1 MNNIKKLNNIDRSF
15 LISGDLNSLMKQAKK
30 IRDKSYGNKITYSR
44 KVFVPLTN
52 ICRNQCGY
60 CTFVKNP
67 NSPSAKVLN
76 PEQVMEIVSK
86 GEKYGCKEVLFSLGE
101 KPELKYLSVLDKLRS
116 FGHSSL
122 VDYLSSMC
130 QIVNKET
137 NLLPHTNIGTLNKKE
152 IDILKPVTASMG
164 MMLETTSNKIFKKG
178 GAHYKCPDKVPS
190 IRIRT
195 IETAG
200 ELKVPFTTGIL
211 IGIGET
217 WDDRINSILKIND
230 IHKKYGHI
238 QEVII
243 QNFRAKIGIPMQ
255 NSPEPS
261 LDEMLRTIAISRIIL
276 EPEISIQAPPNL
288 SNQFLKYLDAGINDW
303 GGISPVTIDHI
314 NPEREWP
321 QIDKLNKLMK
331 DKGYKLRERLTI
343 YPKFQKVNKNFMS
356 ANMVNKILNI
366 ADNHGLA
373 INQISEELL

>member
-1 MNNIKKLNNIDRSF
+1 MNNISNLDRSF
-15 LISGDLNSLMKQAKK
+15 FINEDLFSLMKEAKK
-30 IRDKSYGNKITYSR
+30 ITNKFYGKKITYSR

-60 CTFVKNP
+60 CTFVQDP
-67 NSPSAKVLN
+67 ESPLAKVLSPDN
-76 PEQVMEIVSK
+76 VMDIVHK

-101 KPELKYLSVLDKLRS
+101 KPELKYPSVLEKLKS
-116 FGHSSL
+116 FGHYSL
-122 VDYLSSMC
+122 VDYLASMC
-130 QIVNKET
+130 QLVIKET
-137 NLLPHTNIGTLNKKE
+137 NLLPHTNIGTLNRNE
-152 IDILKPVTASMG
+152 IETLKPVTASMG
-164 MMLETTSNKIFKKG
+164 MMLETTSEKVLKKG

-190 IRIRT
+190 IRIST
-195 IETAG
+195 IKTAG

-217 WDDRINSILKIND
+217 WDDRINSILEINN
-230 IHKKYGHI
+230 IYKKYGHI

-243 QNFRAKIGIPMQ
+243 QNFRAKVGIPMES
-255 NSPEPS
+255 SPEPS

-288 SNQFLKYLDAGINDW
+288 SNEYLKYLDAGINDW

-331 DKGYKLRERLTI
+331 DKGYKLKERLTI
-343 YPKFQKVNKNFMS
+343 YPKFQTINKNFM
-356 ANMVNKILNI
+356 ADNMVNNILNI
-366 ADNHGLA
+366 ADNEGLA
-373 INQISEELL
+373 INQTSEESL

>member
-1 MNNIKKLNNIDRSF
+1 MNNISNLDRSYF
-15 LISGDLNSLMKQAKK
+15 INEDLFSLMKEAKK
-30 IRDKSYGNKITYSR
+30 ITNKFYGNKITYSR

-60 CTFVKNP
+60 CTFVQDP
-67 NSPSAKVLN
+67 ESPLAKVLSPDN
-76 PEQVMEIVSK
+76 VMDIVHK

-101 KPELKYLSVLDKLRS
+101 KPELKYPSVLEKLKS
-116 FGHSSL
+116 FGHYSL
-122 VDYLSSMC
+122 VDYLASMC
-130 QIVNKET
+130 QLVIKET
-137 NLLPHTNIGTLNKKE
+137 NLLPHTNIGTLNRNE
-152 IDILKPVTASMG
+152 IETLKPVTASMG
-164 MMLETTSNKIFKKG
+164 MMLETTSEKVLKKG

-190 IRIRT
+190 IRIST
-195 IETAG
+195 IKTAG

-217 WDDRINSILKIND
+217 WDDRINSILEINN
-230 IHKKYGHI
+230 IYKKYGNI

-243 QNFRAKIGIPMQ
+243 QNFRAKVGIPMES
-255 NSPEPS
+255 SPEPS

-288 SNQFLKYLDAGINDW
+288 SNEYLKYLDAGINDW

-331 DKGYKLRERLTI
+331 DKGYKLKERLTI
-343 YPKFQKVNKNFMS
+343 YPKFQTINKNFM
-356 ANMVNKILNI
+356 ADNMVNNILNI
-366 ADNHGLA
+366 ADNEGLA
-373 INQISEELL
+373 INQTSEESL

>member
-1 MNNIKKLNNIDRSF
+1 MNNISNLDRSYF
-15 LISGDLNSLMKQAKK
+15 INEDLFSLMKEAKK
-30 IRDKSYGNKITYSR
+30 ITNKFYGNKITYSR

-60 CTFVKNP
+60 CTFVQDP
-67 NSPSAKVLN
+67 ESPLAKVLSPDN
-76 PEQVMEIVSK
+76 VMDIVHK

-101 KPELKYLSVLDKLRS
+101 KPELKYPSVLEKLKS
-116 FGHSSL
+116 FGHYSL
-122 VDYLSSMC
+122 VDYLASMC
-130 QIVNKET
+130 QLVIKET
-137 NLLPHTNIGTLNKKE
+137 NLLPHTNIGTLNRNE
-152 IDILKPVTASMG
+152 IETLKPVTASMG
-164 MMLETTSNKIFKKG
+164 MMLETTSEKVLKKG

-190 IRIRT
+190 IRIST
-195 IETAG
+195 IKTAG

-217 WDDRINSILKIND
+217 WDDRINSILEINN
-230 IHKKYGHI
+230 IYKKYGHI

-243 QNFRAKIGIPMQ
+243 QNFRAKVGIPMES
-255 NSPEPS
+255 SPEPS

-288 SNQFLKYLDAGINDW
+288 SNEYLKYLDAGINDW

-331 DKGYKLRERLTI
+331 DKGYKLKERLTI
-343 YPKFQKVNKNFMS
+343 YPKFQTINKNFM
-356 ANMVNKILNI
+356 ADNMVNNILNI
-366 ADNHGLA
+366 ADNEGLA
-373 INQISEELL
+373 INQTSEESL

>member
-1 MNNIKKLNNIDRSF
+1 MNNISNLDRSF
-15 LISGDLNSLMKQAKK
+15 FINEDLFSLMKEAKK
-30 IRDKSYGNKITYSR
+30 ITNKFYGKKITYSR

-60 CTFVKNP
+60 CTFVQDP
-67 NSPSAKVLN
+67 ESPLAKVLSPDN
-76 PEQVMEIVSK
+76 VMDIVYK

-101 KPELKYLSVLDKLRS
+101 KPELKYPSVLEKLKS
-116 FGHSSL
+116 FGHYSL
-122 VDYLSSMC
+122 VDYLASMC
-130 QIVNKET
+130 QLVIKET
-137 NLLPHTNIGTLNKKE
+137 NLLPHTNIGTLNRNE
-152 IDILKPVTASMG
+152 IETLKPVTASMG
-164 MMLETTSNKIFKKG
+164 MMLETTSEKVLKKG

-190 IRIRT
+190 IRIST
-195 IETAG
+195 IKTAG

-217 WDDRINSILKIND
+217 WDDRINSILEINN
-230 IHKKYGHI
+230 IYKKYGHI

-243 QNFRAKIGIPMQ
+243 QNFRAKVGIPMES
-255 NSPEPS
+255 SPEPS

-288 SNQFLKYLDAGINDW
+288 SNEYLKYLDAGINDW

-331 DKGYKLRERLTI
+331 DKGYKLKERLTI
-343 YPKFQKVNKNFMS
+343 YPKFQTINKNFM
-356 ANMVNKILNI
+356 ADNMVNNILNI
-366 ADNHGLA
+366 ADNEGLA
-373 INQISEELL
+373 INQTSEESL

>member
-1 MNNIKKLNNIDRSF
+1 MNNISNLDRSYF
-15 LISGDLNSLMKQAKK
+15 INEDLFSLMKEAKK
-30 IRDKSYGNKITYSR
+30 ITNKFYGNKITYSR

-60 CTFVKNP
+60 CTFVQDP
-67 NSPSAKVLN
+67 ESPLAKVLSPDN
-76 PEQVMEIVSK
+76 VMDIVYK

-101 KPELKYLSVLDKLRS
+101 KPELKYPSVLEKLKS
-116 FGHSSL
+116 FGHYSL
-122 VDYLSSMC
+122 VDYLASMC
-130 QIVNKET
+130 QLVIKET
-137 NLLPHTNIGTLNKKE
+137 NLLPHTNIGTLNRNE
-152 IDILKPVTASMG
+152 IETLKPVTASMG
-164 MMLETTSNKIFKKG
+164 MMLETTSEKVLKKG

-190 IRIRT
+190 IRIST
-195 IETAG
+195 IKTAG

-217 WDDRINSILKIND
+217 WDDRINSILEINN
-230 IHKKYGHI
+230 IYKKYGNI

-243 QNFRAKIGIPMQ
+243 QNFRAKVGIPMES
-255 NSPEPS
+255 SPEPS

-288 SNQFLKYLDAGINDW
+288 SNEYLKYLDAGINDW

-331 DKGYKLRERLTI
+331 DKGYKLKERLTI
-343 YPKFQKVNKNFMS
+343 YPKFQTINKNFM
-356 ANMVNKILNI
+356 ADNMVNNILNI
-366 ADNHGLA
+366 ADNEGLA
-373 INQISEELL
+373 INQTSEESL

>member
-1 MNNIKKLNNIDRSF
+1 MNNISNLDRSYF
-15 LISGDLNSLMKQAKK
+15 INEDLFSLMKEAKK
-30 IRDKSYGNKITYSR
+30 ITNKFYGKKITYSR

-60 CTFVKNP
+60 CTFVQDP
-67 NSPSAKVLN
+67 ESPLAKVLSPDN
-76 PEQVMEIVSK
+76 VMDIVYK

-101 KPELKYLSVLDKLRS
+101 KPELKYPSVLEKLKS
-116 FGHSSL
+116 FGHYSL
-122 VDYLSSMC
+122 VDYLASMC
-130 QIVNKET
+130 QLVIKET
-137 NLLPHTNIGTLNKKE
+137 NLLPHTNIGTLNRNE
-152 IDILKPVTASMG
+152 IETLKPVTASMG
-164 MMLETTSNKIFKKG
+164 MMLETTSEKVLKKG

-190 IRIRT
+190 IRIST
-195 IETAG
+195 IKTAG

-217 WDDRINSILKIND
+217 WDDRINSILEINN
-230 IHKKYGHI
+230 IYKKYGHI

-243 QNFRAKIGIPMQ
+243 QNFRAKVGIPMES
-255 NSPEPS
+255 SPEPS

-288 SNQFLKYLDAGINDW
+288 SNEYLKYLDAGINDW

-331 DKGYKLRERLTI
+331 DKGYKLKERLTI
-343 YPKFQKVNKNFMS
+343 YPKFQTINKNFM
-356 ANMVNKILNI
+356 ADNMVNNILNI
-366 ADNHGLA
+366 ADNEGLA
-373 INQISEELL
+373 INQTSEESL

>member
-1 MNNIKKLNNIDRSF
+1 MNNISNLDRSF
-15 LISGDLNSLMKQAKK
+15 FINEDLFSLMKEAKK
-30 IRDKSYGNKITYSR
+30 ITNKFYGNKITYSR

-60 CTFVKNP
+60 CTFVQDP
-67 NSPSAKVLN
+67 ESPLAKVLSPDN
-76 PEQVMEIVSK
+76 VMDIVHK

-101 KPELKYLSVLDKLRS
+101 KPELKYPSVLEKLKS
-116 FGHSSL
+116 FGHYSL
-122 VDYLSSMC
+122 VDYLASMC
-130 QIVNKET
+130 QLVIKET
-137 NLLPHTNIGTLNKKE
+137 NLLPHTNIGTLNRNE
-152 IDILKPVTASMG
+152 IETLKPVTASMG
-164 MMLETTSNKIFKKG
+164 MMLETTSEKVLKKG

-190 IRIRT
+190 IRIST
-195 IETAG
+195 IKTAG

-217 WDDRINSILKIND
+217 WDDRINSILEINN
-230 IHKKYGHI
+230 IYKKYGHI

-243 QNFRAKIGIPMQ
+243 QNFRAKVGIPMES
-255 NSPEPS
+255 SPEPS

-288 SNQFLKYLDAGINDW
+288 SNEYLKYLDAGINDW

-331 DKGYKLRERLTI
+331 DKGYKLKERLTI
-343 YPKFQKVNKNFMS
+343 YPKFQTINKNFM
-356 ANMVNKILNI
+356 ADNMVNNILNI
-366 ADNHGLA
+366 ADNEGLA
-373 INQISEELL
+373 INQTSEESL